1 MKKYRFLS
9 VLKGVTIN
17 NTVRMGK
24 MNFVDKLIKYYIK
37 NFYWILA
44 VAAMGY
50 AILGFVAMLM
60 FIIYSVTYSIL
71 ITRIIAI
78 IVFVMITTIPLWFS
92 NRRFVNTLD
101 SIIVNG
107 SSNNK
112 RKHLIEAQIISSI
125 PVLII
130 SIMLSMFV
138 AG

>member
-101 SIIVNG
+101 RKIVNG

>member
-9 VLKGVTIN
+9 VLKGETIN

-101 SIIVNG
+101 SKIVNG

>member
-101 SIIVNG
+101 SKIVNG

>member
-1 MKKYRFLS
+1 
-9 VLKGVTIN
+9 
-17 NTVRMGK
+17 

-101 SIIVNG
+101 SKIVNS

>member
-101 SIIVNG
+101 SKIVNS

>member
-44 VAAMGY
+44 VVAMGY

-101 SIIVNG
+101 SKIVNS

>member
-101 SIIVNG
+101 SKIVNS

-130 SIMLSMFV
+130 SI
-138 AG
+138 